1 MAVNARLI
9 FELVAVVIGEDGLS
23 DARAAVHW
31 RQSVD
36 HVQISR
42 MEELMKTRT
51 TLISTTAFAVIAAIG
66 MATVPPADAQ
76 QRKSV
81 RWSTSSVDSYGYQV
95 AAAMTKIAE
104 DALGGE
110 YTVTVNPYPST
121 TGAMK
126 AAMDGNG
133 EIGYTADVGMT
144 QLYAG
149 EGGFKN
155 YTPAKGKM
163 VHTWYAY
170 PMESFMA
177 VPADKASQYKCLK
190 DLSGKPTFFT
200 PAGFMNWLNFQRM
213 YKALGYDFKHV
224 QIDPKT
230 QSDALKGG
238 TVAASV
244 AYTTSGRSLVPY
256 WKETEIRMDLKI
268 VNPCPDEVA
277 KLKAAGLSVTDVDP
291 NVFAKD
297 VGVKAIQGVPILF
310 GYNVRADMPEDVV
323 YKLISAFYNNRDAL
337 AKADPGFGPMA
348 KDFVG
353 MQVAGISANPNVPV
367 HPGLAKFLKEQKA
380 WNENWKISAGS

>member
-1 MAVNARLI
+1 
-9 FELVAVVIGEDGLS
+9 
-23 DARAAVHW
+23 
-31 RQSVD
+31 
-36 HVQISR
+36 
-42 MEELMKTRT
+42 
-51 TLISTTAFAVIAAIG
+51 
-66 MATVPPADAQ
+66 
-76 QRKSV
+76 
-81 RWSTSSVDSYGYQV
+81 
-95 AAAMTKIAE
+95 MTKIAE

-323 YKLISAFYNNRDAL
+323 YKLISAFYNSRDAL

-367 HPGLAKFLKEQKA
+367 HAGLAKFLKEQKA

>member
-1 MAVNARLI
+1 MSRSKPLHGLALLAAGIAVCTLT
-9 FELVAVVIGEDGLS
+9 AV
-23 DARAAVHW
+23 
-31 RQSVD
+31 Q
-36 HVQISR
+36 
-42 MEELMKTRT
+42 
-51 TLISTTAFAVIAAIG
+51 
-66 MATVPPADAQ
+66 PADAQ
-76 QRKSV
+76 RKSI
-81 RWSTSSVDSYGYQV
+81 RWSTSSVDSYGYKI

-104 DALGGE
+104 EALGGE

-144 QLYAG
+144 QLYSG

-155 YTPAKGKM
+155 YKAGKGNL

-177 VPADKASQYKCLK
+177 VPADKASQFKCLK
-190 DLSGKPTFFT
+190 DLHGKPVFFT

-238 TVAASV
+238 TIAGSV
-244 AYTTSGRSLVPY
+244 AYTTAGRSLAPY
-256 WKETEIRMDLKI
+256 WKETDVRMDVRI

-277 KLKAAGLSVTDVDP
+277 KLKAAGLAISNVTP
-291 NVFAKD
+291 KVFTKD
-297 VGVKAIQGVPILF
+297 VGVETIQGVPILF
-310 GYNVRADMPEDVV
+310 GYNVRADMPADVV
-323 YKLISAFYNNRDAL
+323 YKLVSAFYKNRDQL
-337 AKADPGFGPMA
+337 AKTDPGFAPMA
-348 KDFVG
+348 KDFIG
-353 MQVAGISANPNVPV
+353 MQVAGISANPQIPV
-367 HPGLAKFLKEQKA
+367 HPGLAKFLKEHKA
-380 WNENWKISAGS
+380 WNDKWKIANSAS

>member
-380 WNENWKISAGS
+380 WNESWKISAGS